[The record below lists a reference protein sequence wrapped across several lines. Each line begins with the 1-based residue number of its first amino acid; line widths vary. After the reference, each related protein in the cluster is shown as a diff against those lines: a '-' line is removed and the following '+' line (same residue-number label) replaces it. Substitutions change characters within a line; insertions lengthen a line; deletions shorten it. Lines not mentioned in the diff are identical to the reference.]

1 MAAYTP
7 VTFVRHTT
15 AGMAT
20 RSAAAFPVRYRADSE
35 YYEGPHDAFY
45 VDRFEF
51 DAAIHE
57 VASLA
62 PLFEAA

>member
-1 MAAYTP
+1 
-7 VTFVRHTT
+7 
-15 AGMAT
+15 MAT